1 MSSDEQIPAV
11 ADIENAKKSDG
22 PSSASEHTVDKV
34 NDDDEEVP
42 QSDSK
47 AKAQVDDKKSEDAAA
62 SNDEVKNGDHDDGKL
77 NNGKRDIDQ
86 VDQHDEK
93 TNGDKGNNNNN
104 NNDDEEED
112 EAVVSTTSNKKVKI
126 IHLSTDETAGEN
138 DDASASAKVPNEELT
153 VV

>member
-22 PSSASEHTVDKV
+22 PSSAGEHNVDKV
-34 NDDDEEVP
+34 NGDDEEVP

-47 AKAQVDDKKSEDAAA
+47 AKVHVDGKTSDDAAAAAA
-62 SNDEVKNGDHDDGKL
+62 SNDEVKNGDHDEGKT

-86 VDQHDEK
+86 VDQPDEK
-93 TNGDKGNNNNN
+93 TNGDKGSND
-104 NNDDEEED
+104 DDEEED

>member
-34 NDDDEEVP
+34 NGDDEEVP

-47 AKAQVDDKKSEDAAA
+47 AKVPVDDKKSEDTATAA
-62 SNDEVKNGDHDDGKL
+62 SNHEVKNGDHDDGKM

-93 TNGDKGNNNNN
+93 TNGDKGNNDNNN
-104 NNDDEEED
+104 DEEED